1 MKIDPITKFI
11 GSIVPTK
18 ESDPA
23 SPLKDMPKLVK
34 DVMEPFTS
42 IVKTTNQTVSTLSK
56 KSEDNSA
63 PKSKKGDDETLERN
77 MLKAR
82 MGGSQRKG
90 GDDQVEKRKGGDD
103 QVEKKKSGKAK
114 SGGSGSNIFHDKDQ
128 VKGGKEVQYGDG
140 VKGDLKKEIS
150 NIDGIIDWKKG
161 YTILDGNAALW
172 RPIEFAR
179 ELATDKVGEA
189 SAKGRLDILG
199 VRGRLFGMAD
209 FNWQKSLFELGLGVQ
224 GAFELIGGHIEL
236 KHDAPNVLLG
246 GVDAALHT
254 VINGDAFVGAV
265 AEGGAVLNLSWDNF
279 FEKSFLQIGGQAFA
293 GAAASI
299 SGSMSLG
306 KLIGVKASG
315 DAYAGVG
322 AKALLKFGFEDGKLE
337 VESGLGAALAYGAG
351 YDVGVSVNFFEIAK
365 MGEGLGKQFLDN
377 PIAFPTDFLQDVG
390 HVLGSN
396 LGSGMYLLDAAFHL
410 TGKSDVPTNY
420 EQPGERED
428 VTERLDEKKNQRPA
442 QPVA

>member
-1 MKIDPITKFI
+1 MKIDPISKFI

-18 ESDPA
+18 ESDP
-23 SPLKDMPKLVK
+23 SSLLNEMPKLVK

-42 IVKTTNQTVSTLSK
+42 IAKTTNQTISTLSK
-56 KSEDNSA
+56 SSDSDQ
-63 PKSKKGDDETLERN
+63 PRSKKGDEETLERN

-90 GDDQVEKRKGGDD
+90 GDDQVEKSKAGDD
-103 QVEKKKSGKAK
+103 QVEKKKSGKK
-114 SGGSGSNIFHDKDQ
+114 KDGGSGSNIFHDKDR

-150 NIDGIIDWKKG
+150 DIDGIIDWKKG
-161 YTILDGNAALW
+161 YSIFDKDASLW

-179 ELATDKVGEA
+179 ELVTDKIGEA

-209 FNWQKSLFELGLGVQ
+209 FNWKKSVFELGLGAQ

-254 VINGDAFVGAV
+254 VINGDAFVGAI

-322 AKALLKFGFEDGKLE
+322 AKALLKFGFEDGKFE
-337 VESGLGAALAYGAG
+337 IESGLGAAFAYGAG
-351 YDVGVSVNFFEIAK
+351 YDVGVSVNIFEIAK
-365 MGEGLGKQFLDN
+365 MGEGLGKEFMAS
-377 PIAFPTDFLQDVG
+377 PITFPRDVLEDVG
-390 HVLGSN
+390 HVLGTN
-396 LGSGMYLLDAAFHL
+396 LGSGLYLLDAAFHL
-410 TGKSDVPTNY
+410 TGKSDVPSDSSTRE
-420 EQPGERED
+420 EQD
-428 VTERLDEKKNQRPA
+428 TTERLDEKKNQRPA

>member
-11 GSIVPTK
+11 SSIVPTK

-56 KSEDNSA
+56 KSEDTA
-63 PKSKKGDDETLERN
+63 PKSRKGDEETLQRN

-82 MGGSQRKG
+82 VSEGHHKG
-90 GDDQVEKRKGGDD
+90 GDDE
-103 QVEKKKSGKAK
+103 VEKKKKHHK
-114 SGGSGSNIFHDKDQ
+114 KDGSGSTIFHEKDRVQ
-128 VKGGKEVQYGDG
+128 EGKTKEYGDG
-140 VKGDLKKEIS
+140 VSGKGLKKDIS
-150 NIDGIIDWKKG
+150 NISGIIDWKKG
-161 YTILDGNAALW
+161 YTIFDKDGGLW
-172 RPIEFAR
+172 RPIEFTKK
-179 ELATDKVGEA
+179 LVTDKVGEA
-189 SAKGRLDILG
+189 SAAGRLDVLYL
-199 VRGRLFGMAD
+199 RGRLFGMAD
-209 FNWQKSLFELGLGVQ
+209 VNSKKSLFELGLGVQ

-236 KHDAPNVLLG
+236 KHDAPKVLLG

-254 VINGDAFVGAV
+254 VINGDAYVGAV
-265 AEGGAVLNLSWDNF
+265 AEGGAILNLSWDDF
-279 FEKSFLQIGGQAFA
+279 FKKSFLQVGGEAFI

-299 SGSMSLG
+299 TGSMSLG

-315 DAYAGVG
+315 DAYAGAG
-322 AKALLKFGFEDGKLE
+322 AKGILKFGFEDGKLNI
-337 VESGLGAALAYGAG
+337 ESGAGAALAYGAG
-351 YDVGVSVNFFEIAK
+351 YDVAVSVDFPEIAK
-365 MGEGLGKQFLDN
+365 LGQGLGKEFLAS
-377 PIAFPTDFLQDVG
+377 PVTFPRDLLEDIG

-396 LGSGMYLLDAAFHL
+396 LGSGMYLLDEAFHL

-420 EQPGERED
+420 ERPGERED
-428 VTERLDEKKNQRPA
+428 VTERLDEKKNQQPA